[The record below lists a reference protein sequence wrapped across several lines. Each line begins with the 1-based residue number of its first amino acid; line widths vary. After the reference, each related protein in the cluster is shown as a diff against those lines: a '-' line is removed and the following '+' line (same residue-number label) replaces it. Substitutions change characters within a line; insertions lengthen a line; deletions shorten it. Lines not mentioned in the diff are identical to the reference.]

1 MQRSG
6 TTSGQS
12 AHSSGTDEAKTR
24 RDRKPT
30 LDKDLVQAT
39 RAVLLSSR
47 KGVPLYKFCTD
58 YEKLVGERFP
68 YRRYG
73 YATASE
79 LLRALEGVVKFVE
92 NGDRRNGGCW
102 LYGIPDGT
110 SFNPSWVKKAAAK
123 TDSVRQGL
131 GQNEHA
137 SKSTQRNEH
146 ASKSTQH
153 NSTSSHKPPLGHQL
167 SNGSL
172 FVLWKSKDGA
182 KPNSLSEKQ
191 KISKV

>member
-1 MQRSG
+1 MERSG
-6 TTSGQS
+6 TTSVEPGN
-12 AHSSGTDEAKTR
+12 SSGTNEMKNKY
-24 RDRKPT
+24 DRKPT
-30 LDKDLVQAT
+30 LDKELVQAT

-79 LLRALEGVVKFVE
+79 LLRALEGVVRFVE

-123 TDSVRQGL
+123 TDTVRQGL
-131 GQNEHA
+131 GQNEPSLKA
-137 SKSTQRNEH
+137 TQQ
-146 ASKSTQH
+146 S
-153 NSTSSHKPPLGHQL
+153 STSPQKSVPGHHL
-167 SNGSL
+167 SSGSL
-172 FVLWKSKDGA
+172 FVLWKNKDGW
-182 KPNSLSEKQ
+182 KTTFLSEKQ
-191 KISKV
+191 KASKVCQWQKRS